1 MYNTFNMGVG
11 LCMAVSP
18 ETAQSALD
26 ALNAAGE
33 KAVVL
38 GEVVEGN
45 EGVVLC

>member
-1 MYNTFNMGVG
+1 M
-11 LCMAVSP
+11 CMAVSP